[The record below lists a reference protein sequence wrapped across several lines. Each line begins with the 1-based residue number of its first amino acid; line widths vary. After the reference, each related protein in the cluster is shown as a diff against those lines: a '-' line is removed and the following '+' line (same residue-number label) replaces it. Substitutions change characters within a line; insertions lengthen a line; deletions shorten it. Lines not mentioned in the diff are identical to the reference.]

1 MSTTNKT
8 LVVKGLA
15 SSYGAIKALRGVDLK
30 VVGGS
35 VVSVVGRNGAGK
47 STLLNTLCG
56 VVKADAGEVHF
67 GDLDLSGQTAQKVT
81 KSGVA
86 LVPEGRKIIA
96 PLTVKENLHLS
107 DAAKR
112 KSDRD
117 MEAWVFE
124 LFPRLKERTKQYA
137 GSLSGGEQQMLAIG
151 RALMTHPELLVL
163 DEPSMGLAP
172 LVVDKVYEYQHPSG
186 GAGRQLGVVGCRLHV
201 CRSAGRGGCQRHPRR
216 SRKERLHRQRLL
228 LVVAHSR
235 ETSYG
240 SVFFWFALS
249 CHRCGARRGVG
260 RMSICTG
267 CGCSRR
273 GR

>member
-56 VVKADAGEVHF
+56 VVKADAGEVRF

-81 KSGVA
+81 KSGIA

-107 DAAKR
+107 NAAKR
-112 KSDRD
+112 NSDRD

-124 LFPRLKERTKQYA
+124 LFPRLKERVKQYA

-172 LVVDKVYEYQHPSG
+172 LVVDKVYESLISINNTG
-186 GAGRQLGVVGCRLHV
+186 I
-201 CRSAGRGGCQRHPRR
+201 SI
-216 SRKERLHRQRLL
+216 L
-228 LVVAHSR
+228 LVEQDANLASSVADYMYVVQQGEVAAKGTPEDLTKNDFIASGYF
-235 ETSYG
+235 S
-240 SVFFWFALS
+240 
-249 CHRCGARRGVG
+249 
-260 RMSICTG
+260 
-267 CGCSRR
+267 
-273 GR
+273 